1 MSTARIALANLAFP
15 ASPDAAVAATTAAIA
30 EAARAGA
37 NLVCFP
43 ECFVPGYRALG
54 APVPPADADWL
65 ETAHA
70 QVAAAAGEAGIA
82 VALGTERFVD
92 GALRITVLV
101 IGPDGNRLGWQDKVQ
116 LDPSEDHLYEPGEGR
131 RVFAVG
137 DLSFGV
143 VICHEGWRYPETVR
157 AAVRSGAQLVL
168 HPHFSPAEPEGFRP
182 GGFAEP
188 GNSFHEAAVLCRA
201 AENTAWFATVNC
213 AADGAPTTSAFA
225 RPDGTLLAFQPH
237 GRPGLLVCDLDLA
250 EATRELALRLRESSP
265 GDRGK

>member
-15 ASPDAAVAATTAAIA
+15 ASPDAAVAAARAAIA
-30 EAARAGA
+30 EAAALGA
-37 NLVCFP
+37 DLICFP

-54 APVPPADADWL
+54 APVPAADADWL
-65 ETAHA
+65 EAAHV
-70 QVAAAAGEAGIA
+70 QVAAAAGEARIA

-101 IGPDGNRLGWQDKVQ
+101 IGPDGSRLGWQDKVQ
-116 LDPSEDHLYEPGEGR
+116 LDPSEDHLYEPGAGR
-131 RVFAVG
+131 EVFTVG
-137 DLSFGV
+137 DLSFGI

-157 AAVRSGAQLVL
+157 AAVRTGARLVL
-168 HPHFSPAEPEGFRP
+168 HPHFSPAEPGGFRP
-182 GGFAEP
+182 DAYAEP

-213 AADGAPTTSAFA
+213 AAAGAPTTSAVA

-237 GRPGLLVCDLDLA
+237 GLQGLLVCDLDLG